1 MADDTII
8 RIDTVRWDAQPNVC
22 WVRVHT
28 AGGPVGLGE
37 TYYLPGAI
45 ESVVHDLAAGLLL
58 GARAGRRTGH
68 LADLFACANFSGFA
82 GAELRAFSAIDLA
95 LWDVGGKAVGQP
107 AYQLLGGACRDRVPV
122 YNTCVGTG
130 GYPDDDFLARPADL
144 AEQLVE
150 QGYHGMKVWPG
161 DQFAPKRA
169 SARATGPAG
178 WSAMGPVGH
187 YLSPADLAAGLS
199 VLDAIRDRVGDK
211 IQILLEGHSR
221 WDLNTAIQIARAAA
235 PFSPLWMEDFIQPDS
250 PDDLRRLVDETAV
263 PQAVSERLMS
273 RYPFRQI
280 LERAAAHVVMLDVA
294 WTGGLTEA
302 RRIAD
307 LADTYHLPIAP
318 HDCTGPVTVLAN
330 LHLGVAAPNTMITEV
345 VRGFLTGYY
354 ADVLDAPIPVADGY
368 GTPPDRPGLGAEF
381 APGFL
386 ERPDVHIRTSDHEA
400 DSSNRR

>member
-1 MADDTII
+1 MAEDAIT
-8 RIDTVRWDAQPNVC
+8 RIDTIRWSAQPSVC
-22 WVRVHT
+22 WVRIHT
-28 AGGPVGLGE
+28 ADGYTGLGE
-37 TYYLPGAI
+37 SYYLPGAL
-45 ESVVHDLAAGLLL
+45 ESVIHDLAAGLLL
-58 GARAGRRTGH
+58 GAPASRRSGH

-82 GAELRAFSAIDLA
+82 GAELRAFSALDLA
-95 LWDVGGKAVGQP
+95 LWDIAGKSADQP
-107 AYQLLGGACRDRVPV
+107 VYQLLGGACRERVPV

-130 GYPDDDFLARPADL
+130 GYPDDDFLARPGDL

-150 QGYHGMKVWPG
+150 QGFHGMKIWPW
-161 DQFAPKRA
+161 DQFAPQLS
-169 SARATGPAG
+169 SATATGPAG

-187 YLSPADLAAGLS
+187 FLPTADLRAGLA
-199 VLDAIRDRVGDK
+199 VLEQIRDRVGDR
-211 IQILLEGHSR
+211 IHILLEGHSR
-221 WDLNTAIQIARAAA
+221 WDVPNAITIARAAA
-235 PFSPLWMEDFIQPDS
+235 EYQPFWMEDFIQPDS
-250 PDDLRRLVDETAV
+250 PDDLRRLVDETPV

-318 HDCTGPVTVLAN
+318 HDCTGPITVLAN

-354 ADVLDAPIPVADGY
+354 AEVLDAPLPVAGGY
-368 GTPPDRPGLGAEF
+368 GRPPQRPGLGAEF

-386 ERPDVHIRTSDHEA
+386 DRPDVAVRTSE
-400 DSSNRR
+400 RGR